1 MSERPI
7 ETVQLARQSMRRS
20 ARLLKQNA
28 SDIPTHSARLKAAM
42 MLTGSEPVQGVM
54 ADLFVTFGEDQSTVK
69 RDALQLIRARLAA
82 HVASWF
88 ESQIHAPALP
98 IITPLAT
105 RWSILS
111 IPSADISTR
120 ARRCSVDDSHALAAQ
135 VVSAVAQGGV
145 QEQQLFLHHCVTCH
159 DNLAFMLARRA
170 LLKMNTELP
179 PGWELVSHQLEHAME
194 TTSS

>member
-1 MSERPI
+1 MNERPT
-7 ETVQLARQSMRRS
+7 EPVQQARQSMRRS

-28 SDIPTHSARLKAAM
+28 SDIPTHSARLTAAM
-42 MLTGSEPVQGVM
+42 MLPGSEPVQGVM

-69 RDALQLIRARLAA
+69 REALQWVRARLAA

-98 IITPLAT
+98 RITPLAT

-120 ARRCSVDDSHALAAQ
+120 ARRCSVDDSRALAAQ
-135 VVSAVAQGGV
+135 VVSAVALGGV

-159 DNLAFMLARRA
+159 DNMAFMLARRA
-170 LLKMNTELP
+170 LLKVNTELP
-179 PGWELVSHQLEHAME
+179 PGWEVVSHQLEQAME
-194 TTSS
+194 TPSS